1 MIPPGRQIVVSG
13 IRPGDRVVRDA
24 LLLETTGGQ

>member
-1 MIPPGRQIVVSG
+1 VVVSG

-24 LLLETTGGQ
+24 LLLESTSGQ